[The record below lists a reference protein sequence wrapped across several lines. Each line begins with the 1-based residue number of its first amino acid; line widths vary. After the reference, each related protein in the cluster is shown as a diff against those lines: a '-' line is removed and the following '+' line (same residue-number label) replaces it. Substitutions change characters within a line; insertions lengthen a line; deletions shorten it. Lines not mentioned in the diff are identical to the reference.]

1 MLIIKIEPDENGAHA
16 NDNRNGNF
24 TRIPAGYVVIPP
36 RLERE
41 AMSYLPYIDMDI
53 VDGEVVAVHQGVI
66 PPTPEEPELP
76 EPTNPIYDELA
87 AAYREGV
94 NSI

>member
-1 MLIIKIEPDENGAHA
+1 MLIIQIEPNENGAHD
-16 NDNRNGNF
+16 NDCRNGDF
-24 TRIPAGYVVIPP
+24 TNIPAGFIAIPP
-36 RLERE
+36 QLERE

-53 VDGEVVAVHQGVI
+53 VDGEVIAVHQGEI
-66 PPTPEEPELP
+66 PTPEDPDIP